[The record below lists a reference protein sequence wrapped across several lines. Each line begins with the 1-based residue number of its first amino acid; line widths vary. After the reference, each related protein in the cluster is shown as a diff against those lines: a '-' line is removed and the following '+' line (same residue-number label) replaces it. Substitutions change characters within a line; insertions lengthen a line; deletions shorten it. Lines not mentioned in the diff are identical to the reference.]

1 MNKLIRVAFLFVLSI
16 SVFSIGVFC
25 GTKLNKDN
33 QERVIEEINKSSDI
47 ALINL
52 DEGVEIE
59 GKKLYYAQNLLSTQ
73 GENLKFT
80 SLNDAKIGLENGTY
94 AAYILIPSTFSASI
108 ESINEKPV
116 KVELEYEL
124 SDKLAPESKAGIV
137 KDIEDFK
144 LKLSNDISYMYVS
157 AVMDEFHNAQ
167 DNSKLVLDNDKK
179 ELESMSLIKVRD
191 VISHIDF
198 PEIEFV
204 EFVRNRLEI
213 EPIVS
218 SNLELIDAM
227 KNSLLEKIQLGKDDY
242 ESVSKD
248 KGLLDEGSKD
258 FLNILGGLDIES
270 DDNGEPVYQSGI
282 DKLATQV
289 NNYNAQLIDNRAWIV
304 SELASNSNATR
315 SSSQEY
321 VDNSLSN
328 IKNSWQNNIDTALR
342 EANQNIERLV
352 TQALENLL
360 AIQERIYDELDL
372 YVRDEFQAAHEYYKQ
387 EAKREVE
394 SYKENLIN
402 ELIEEGYIDDDET
415 DPIYAIIASS
425 SNADIRIATYS
436 NAESFSLRN
445 AQVDFIDRNNFNSPM
460 LNASADFQDTD
471 LERRDSL
478 FDIPDISYLLGE
490 ANIVLPENQ
499 GSWYAG
505 FIEGLERMYTIS
517 TVDIEKTVK
526 DDVVGAIK
534 SKTSAKYA
542 DLKDVISKLNKS
554 FDDYQNSLYQFD
566 PFARID
572 VRILEQSAKSI
583 NSNVRDIAG
592 KSAEYASEQ
601 SEEVAKVREKE
612 SERTKAL
619 RENMDTANKSTED
632 LVGKTLDGL
641 KDARQSNTDT
651 NKTLLEDFNNKLS
664 YTKVGSI
671 ANKEVFEFISAPVQ
685 SSEIKNVRQYNFKN
699 FIKTES
705 PYEKVNIYVMIVSAV
720 MTLGM
725 GISLGVMR
733 YRKGRNGRTII

>member
-124 SDKLAPESKAGIV
+124 SDKLALESKAGIV

-144 LKLSNDISYMYVS
+144 LRLSNDISYMYVS

-191 VISHIDF
+191 VISPIDF

-394 SYKENLIN
+394 IYKENLIN

-460 LNASADFQDTD
+460 LSASADFQDTD

-725 GISLGVMR
+725 GIGMGFIR
-733 YRKGRNGRTII
+733 FRKGKNA

>member
-59 GKKLYYAQNLLSTQ
+59 GKKLYYAQNLLSTK

-499 GSWYAG
+499 GAWYAG

-725 GISLGVMR
+725 GIGMGFIR
-733 YRKGRNGRTII
+733 FRKGKNA

>member
-59 GKKLYYAQNLLSTQ
+59 GKKLYYAQKLLSTQ

-227 KNSLLEKIQLGKDDY
+227 RNSLLEKIQLGKDDY

-460 LNASADFQDTD
+460 LSASADFQDTD

-499 GSWYAG
+499 GALYAG

-526 DDVVGAIK
+526 DEVVGAIK
-534 SKTSAKYA
+534 SKTSAKYE

-632 LVGKTLDGL
+632 LVGKTLDEL

-651 NKTLLEDFNNKLS
+651 NKTLLEDFNNNLS

-725 GISLGVMR
+725 GIGMGFIR
-733 YRKGRNGRTII
+733 FRKGKNA

>member
-94 AAYILIPSTFSASI
+94 AAYILIPSTFSAHI

-124 SDKLAPESKAGIV
+124 SDKLAPESKSGIV

-227 KNSLLEKIQLGKDDY
+227 RNSLLEKIQLGKDDY

-394 SYKENLIN
+394 IYKENLIN

-460 LNASADFQDTD
+460 LSASADFQDTD

-651 NKTLLEDFNNKLS
+651 NKTLLEDFNNKLA

-725 GISLGVMR
+725 GIGMGFIR
-733 YRKGRNGRTII
+733 FRKGKNA

>member
-52 DEGVEIE
+52 DEGVEI
-59 GKKLYYAQNLLSTQ
+59 GVKKLYYAQSLLNSLS
-73 GENLKFT
+73 EHLKFT

-94 AAYILIPSTFSASI
+94 AAYILLPSTFSASI

-191 VISHIDF
+191 VISPIDF

-204 EFVRNRLEI
+204 EFARNRLEI

-289 NNYNAQLIDNRAWIV
+289 NKYNAQLINNRTWIS

-342 EANQNIERLV
+342 AANQNIERLV

-471 LERRDSL
+471 LERRGNL

-490 ANIVLPENQ
+490 ASIVLPESQ
-499 GSWYAG
+499 GAWYAG

-526 DDVVGAIK
+526 NEVVGAIK
-534 SKTSAKYA
+534 SKSSAKYA

-601 SEEVAKVREKE
+601 SEEVAKVRAKE
-612 SERTKAL
+612 SEHTKAL

-641 KDARQSNTDT
+641 KDARQSNTDA

-685 SSEIKNVRQYNFKN
+685 SSEIKNVRQNNFNN

-725 GISLGVMR
+725 GIGMGFIR
-733 YRKGRNGRTII
+733 FRKGKNA

>member
-59 GKKLYYAQNLLSTQ
+59 GRKLYYAQNLLSTQ

-94 AAYILIPSTFSASI
+94 AAYILLPSTFSASI

-137 KDIEDFK
+137 KGIEDFK

-191 VISHIDF
+191 VISPIDF

-204 EFVRNRLEI
+204 EFARNRLEI

-289 NNYNAQLIDNRAWIV
+289 NKYNAQLIDNRTWIS

-328 IKNSWQNNIDTALR
+328 IKNSWQNSIDTALR

-352 TQALENLL
+352 MQALENLL
-360 AIQERIYDELDL
+360 SIQERIYDELDL
-372 YVRDEFQAAHEYYKQ
+372 YVRDEFQAAHEYYKL

-471 LERRDSL
+471 LERRGNL

-490 ANIVLPENQ
+490 ASIVLPESQ
-499 GSWYAG
+499 GAWYAG

-526 DDVVGAIK
+526 NEVVGAIK
-534 SKTSAKYA
+534 SKSSAKYV
-542 DLKDVISKLNKS
+542 DLKDVMSKLNKS

-572 VRILEQSAKSI
+572 VRVLEQSANSI

-601 SEEVAKVREKE
+601 SEEVAKVRAKE
-612 SERTKAL
+612 SEHTKAL

-685 SSEIKNVRQYNFKN
+685 SSEIKNVRQNNFN
-699 FIKTES
+699 TFIKTES

-725 GISLGVMR
+725 GIGMGFIR
-733 YRKGRNGRTII
+733 FRKGRNA

>member
-59 GKKLYYAQNLLSTQ
+59 GRKLYYAQNLLSTQ

-94 AAYILIPSTFSASI
+94 AAYILLPSTFSASI

-137 KDIEDFK
+137 KGIEDFK

-191 VISHIDF
+191 VISPIDF

-204 EFVRNRLEI
+204 EFARNRLEI

-289 NNYNAQLIDNRAWIV
+289 NKYNAQLIDNRTWIS

-328 IKNSWQNNIDTALR
+328 IKNSWQNSIDTALR
-342 EANQNIERLV
+342 EANKNIERLV

-360 AIQERIYDELDL
+360 SIQERIYDELDL
-372 YVRDEFQAAHEYYKQ
+372 YVRDEFQAAHEYYKL

-415 DPIYAIIASS
+415 DSIYAIIASS

-471 LERRDSL
+471 LERRGNL

-490 ANIVLPENQ
+490 ASIVLPESQ
-499 GSWYAG
+499 GAWYAG

-526 DDVVGAIK
+526 NEVVGAIK
-534 SKTSAKYA
+534 SKSSAKYV
-542 DLKDVISKLNKS
+542 DLKDVMSKLNKS

-572 VRILEQSAKSI
+572 VRVLEQSANSI

-601 SEEVAKVREKE
+601 SEEVAKVRAKE
-612 SERTKAL
+612 SEHTKAL
-619 RENMDTANKSTED
+619 RENMDTANKSTEE

-641 KDARQSNTDT
+641 KDARQSNTGA

-685 SSEIKNVRQYNFKN
+685 SSEIKNVRQNNFNN

-725 GISLGVMR
+725 GIGMGFIR
-733 YRKGRNGRTII
+733 FRKGRNA

>member
-94 AAYILIPSTFSASI
+94 AAYILIPSTFSAHI

-394 SYKENLIN
+394 IYKENLIN

-460 LNASADFQDTD
+460 LSASADFQDTD

-499 GSWYAG
+499 DAWYAG
-505 FIEGLERMYTIS
+505 FIEGLERMYAIS

-725 GISLGVMR
+725 GIGMGFIR
-733 YRKGRNGRTII
+733 FRKGKNA

>member
-124 SDKLAPESKAGIV
+124 SDKLALESKAGIV

-191 VISHIDF
+191 VISPIDF

-460 LNASADFQDTD
+460 LSASADFQDTD
-471 LERRDSL
+471 LERRDSV
-478 FDIPDISYLLGE
+478 FDIPDISYSLGE

-725 GISLGVMR
+725 GIGMGFIR
-733 YRKGRNGRTII
+733 FRKGKNA

>member
-94 AAYILIPSTFSASI
+94 AAYILIPSTFSAYI

-460 LNASADFQDTD
+460 LSASADFQDTD

-725 GISLGVMR
+725 GIGMGFIR
-733 YRKGRNGRTII
+733 FRKGKNA

>member
-94 AAYILIPSTFSASI
+94 AAYILIPSTFSAHI

-227 KNSLLEKIQLGKDDY
+227 RNSLLEKIQLGKDDY

-394 SYKENLIN
+394 IYKENLIN

-460 LNASADFQDTD
+460 LSASADFQDTD

-725 GISLGVMR
+725 GIGMGFIR
-733 YRKGRNGRTII
+733 FRKGKNA

>member
-1 MNKLIRVAFLFVLSI
+1 M
-16 SVFSIGVFC
+16 FC

-124 SDKLAPESKAGIV
+124 SDKLALESKAGIV

-191 VISHIDF
+191 VISPIDF

-394 SYKENLIN
+394 IYKENLIN

-460 LNASADFQDTD
+460 LSASADFQDTD

-601 SEEVAKVREKE
+601 SEEVAKVRAKE
-612 SERTKAL
+612 SEHTKAL

-725 GISLGVMR
+725 GIGMGFIR
-733 YRKGRNGRTII
+733 FRKGKNA

>member
-124 SDKLAPESKAGIV
+124 SDKLALESKAGIV

-191 VISHIDF
+191 VISPIDF

-289 NNYNAQLIDNRAWIV
+289 NKYNAQLINNRTWIS

-394 SYKENLIN
+394 IYKENLIN

-460 LNASADFQDTD
+460 LSASADFQDTD

-725 GISLGVMR
+725 GIGMGFIR
-733 YRKGRNGRTII
+733 FRKGKNA

>member
-499 GSWYAG
+499 GAWYAG
-505 FIEGLERMYTIS
+505 FVEGLERMYTIS

-641 KDARQSNTDT
+641 KDARQSNTDA

-725 GISLGVMR
+725 GIGMGFIR
-733 YRKGRNGRTII
+733 FRKGKNA

>member
-16 SVFSIGVFC
+16 IVFSIGVFC

-471 LERRDSL
+471 LERRGSL

-641 KDARQSNTDT
+641 KDARQSNTDA

-725 GISLGVMR
+725 GIGMGFIR
-733 YRKGRNGRTII
+733 FRKGKNA

>member
-59 GKKLYYAQNLLSTQ
+59 GKKLYYAQKLLSTQ

-124 SDKLAPESKAGIV
+124 SDKLALESKAGIV

-204 EFVRNRLEI
+204 EFARNRLEI

-460 LNASADFQDTD
+460 LSASADFQDTD

-499 GSWYAG
+499 GALYAG

-685 SSEIKNVRQYNFKN
+685 SSEIKNVRQNNFKN

-725 GISLGVMR
+725 GIGMGFIR
-733 YRKGRNGRTII
+733 FRKGKNA

>member
-94 AAYILIPSTFSASI
+94 AAYILIPSTFSAHI

-227 KNSLLEKIQLGKDDY
+227 RNSLLEKIQLGKDDY

-394 SYKENLIN
+394 IYKENLIN

-460 LNASADFQDTD
+460 LSASADFQDTD

-725 GISLGVMR
+725 GIGMGFIR
-733 YRKGRNGRTII
+733 FRKGKNG

>member
-59 GKKLYYAQNLLSTQ
+59 GRKLYYAQNLLSTQ

-94 AAYILIPSTFSASI
+94 AAYILLPSTFSASI

-137 KDIEDFK
+137 KGIEDFK

-191 VISHIDF
+191 VISPIDF

-204 EFVRNRLEI
+204 EFARNRLEI

-289 NNYNAQLIDNRAWIV
+289 NKYNAQLIDNRTWIS

-328 IKNSWQNNIDTALR
+328 IKNSWQNSIDTALR

-360 AIQERIYDELDL
+360 SIQERIYDELDL
-372 YVRDEFQAAHEYYKQ
+372 YVRDEFQAAHEYYKL

-460 LNASADFQDTD
+460 LSASADFQDTD

-490 ANIVLPENQ
+490 ASIVLPESQ
-499 GSWYAG
+499 GAWYAG

-526 DDVVGAIK
+526 NEVVGAIK
-534 SKTSAKYA
+534 SKSSAKYA
-542 DLKDVISKLNKS
+542 DLKDVMSKLNKS

-572 VRILEQSAKSI
+572 VRVLEQSANSI

-601 SEEVAKVREKE
+601 SEEVAKVRAKE
-612 SERTKAL
+612 SEHTKAL
-619 RENMDTANKSTED
+619 RENMDTANKSTEE

-641 KDARQSNTDT
+641 KDARQSNTGA

-685 SSEIKNVRQYNFKN
+685 SSEIKNVRQNNFNN

-725 GISLGVMR
+725 GIGMGFIR
-733 YRKGRNGRTII
+733 FRKGRNA

>member
-59 GKKLYYAQNLLSTQ
+59 GKKLYYAQKLLSTQ

-124 SDKLAPESKAGIV
+124 SDKLALESKAGIV

-204 EFVRNRLEI
+204 EFARNRLEI

-270 DDNGEPVYQSGI
+270 DENGEPVYQSGI

-342 EANQNIERLV
+342 EANQYIERLV

-460 LNASADFQDTD
+460 LSASADFQDTD

-499 GSWYAG
+499 GALYAG

-725 GISLGVMR
+725 GIGMGFIR
-733 YRKGRNGRTII
+733 FRKGKNA

>member
-542 DLKDVISKLNKS
+542 ELKDVISKLNKS

-641 KDARQSNTDT
+641 KDARQSNTDA

-725 GISLGVMR
+725 GIGMGFIR
-733 YRKGRNGRTII
+733 FRKGKNA

>member
-124 SDKLAPESKAGIV
+124 SDKLALESKAGIV

-191 VISHIDF
+191 VISPIDF

-394 SYKENLIN
+394 IYKENLIN

-460 LNASADFQDTD
+460 LSASADFQDTD

-641 KDARQSNTDT
+641 KDARQSNTDI

-725 GISLGVMR
+725 GIGMGFIR
-733 YRKGRNGRTII
+733 FRKGKNA

>member
-124 SDKLAPESKAGIV
+124 SDKLALESKAGIV

-289 NNYNAQLIDNRAWIV
+289 NNYNAQLIDNRSWIV

-471 LERRDSL
+471 LERRESL

-641 KDARQSNTDT
+641 KDARQSNTDA

-725 GISLGVMR
+725 GIGMGFIR
-733 YRKGRNGRTII
+733 FRKGKNA

>member
-227 KNSLLEKIQLGKDDY
+227 RNSLLEKIQLGKDDY

-394 SYKENLIN
+394 IYKENLIN

-460 LNASADFQDTD
+460 LSASADFQDTD

-725 GISLGVMR
+725 GIGMGFIR
-733 YRKGRNGRTII
+733 FRKGKNA

>member
-460 LNASADFQDTD
+460 LSASADFQDTD

-601 SEEVAKVREKE
+601 SEEVAKVRDKE

-641 KDARQSNTDT
+641 KDARQSNTDA

-725 GISLGVMR
+725 GIGMGFIR
-733 YRKGRNGRTII
+733 FRKGKNA

>member
-204 EFVRNRLEI
+204 EFARNRLEI

-499 GSWYAG
+499 GAWYAG
-505 FIEGLERMYTIS
+505 FVEGLERMYTIS

-641 KDARQSNTDT
+641 KDARQSNTDA

-699 FIKTES
+699 FIKTEY

-725 GISLGVMR
+725 GIGMGFIR
-733 YRKGRNGRTII
+733 FRKGKNA

>member
-1 MNKLIRVAFLFVLSI
+1 MNKLIRVAFLFVLTI
-16 SVFSIGVFC
+16 SVFSIGMFC
-25 GTKLNKDN
+25 GTKLNKYD
-33 QERVIEEINKSSDI
+33 QEKVVEKINKSSDI

-59 GKKLYYAQNLLSTQ
+59 GKKLYYAQNLLGTQ

-94 AAYILIPSTFSASI
+94 AAYILLPSTFSASI

-144 LKLSNDISYMYVS
+144 LKLNNDISYMYVS

-179 ELESMSLIKVRD
+179 ELESMSLIKAID
-191 VISHIDF
+191 IISSIDF
-198 PEIEFV
+198 PEIQFV
-204 EFVRNRLEI
+204 EFSRNRLDI

-218 SNLELIDAM
+218 SNLLLIDAM

-242 ESVSKD
+242 ENVSND
-248 KGLLDEGSKD
+248 KGSLDEGSKD
-258 FLNILGGLDIES
+258 FLNILGGLDIEF
-270 DDNGEPVYQSGI
+270 DDNGDPVYRSGME
-282 DKLATQV
+282 KLATQV
-289 NNYNAQLIDNRAWIV
+289 NKYNAQLINNRTWIS
-304 SELASNSNATR
+304 SELASNSNAAR
-315 SSSQEY
+315 NSSQEY

-328 IKNSWQNNIDTALR
+328 IKNSWQNSIDTALR
-342 EANQNIERLV
+342 EADQNIERLV

-360 AIQERIYDELDL
+360 SIQERIYDELDL

-387 EAKREVE
+387 EAKREVK

-402 ELIEEGYIDDDET
+402 ELIEEGYIDNDET

-445 AQVDFIDRNNFNSPM
+445 ARVDFIDRNNFNSPM
-460 LNASADFQDTD
+460 LNASTDLQDTD
-471 LERRDSL
+471 LERRENI

-490 ANIVLPENQ
+490 ASIVLPENQ
-499 GSWYAG
+499 GAWYAG
-505 FIEGLERMYTIS
+505 FVEGLERMYTIS

-526 DDVVGAIK
+526 DEVVGAIK
-534 SKTSAKYA
+534 SKSSAKYA

-572 VRILEQSAKSI
+572 VRILEQSAKGI

-592 KSAEYASEQ
+592 KSIEYASEQ

-612 SERTKAL
+612 SEHTKAL
-619 RENMDTANKSTED
+619 RDNMDTANKSTEE

-641 KDARQSNTDT
+641 KDARQSNTDA

-685 SSEIKNVRQYNFKN
+685 SSEIKNVRQNNFNN

-725 GISLGVMR
+725 GIGMGFIR
-733 YRKGRNGRTII
+733 FRKGRNA

>member
-124 SDKLAPESKAGIV
+124 SDKLALESKAGIV

-191 VISHIDF
+191 VISPIDF

-394 SYKENLIN
+394 IYKENLIN

-460 LNASADFQDTD
+460 LSASADFQDTD

-499 GSWYAG
+499 GALYAG

-601 SEEVAKVREKE
+601 SEEVAKIREKE

-725 GISLGVMR
+725 GIGMGFIR
-733 YRKGRNGRTII
+733 FRKGKNA

>member
-94 AAYILIPSTFSASI
+94 AAYILLPSTFSASI

-137 KDIEDFK
+137 KGIEDFK

-191 VISHIDF
+191 VISPIDF

-204 EFVRNRLEI
+204 EFARNRLEI

-289 NNYNAQLIDNRAWIV
+289 NKYNAQLINNRTWIS

-342 EANQNIERLV
+342 AANQNIERLV

-372 YVRDEFQAAHEYYKQ
+372 YVRDEFQAAHEYYKL

-445 AQVDFIDRNNFNSPM
+445 AQVDFIDGNNFNSPM
-460 LNASADFQDTD
+460 LNTSVNFQDTD
-471 LERRDSL
+471 LERRDNL

-490 ANIVLPENQ
+490 ASIVLPENQ
-499 GSWYAG
+499 GVWYAG

-526 DDVVGAIK
+526 NEVVGAIK
-534 SKTSAKYA
+534 SKSSAKYA

-572 VRILEQSAKSI
+572 VRVLEQSAKSI

-612 SERTKAL
+612 SEHTKAL
-619 RENMDTANKSTED
+619 RENMDTANKSTEE
-632 LVGKTLDGL
+632 LVGKTLEGL

-685 SSEIKNVRQYNFKN
+685 SSEIKNVRQNNFNN

-705 PYEKVNIYVMIVSAV
+705 SYEKVNIYVMIVSAV

-725 GISLGVMR
+725 GIGMGFIR
-733 YRKGRNGRTII
+733 FRKGKNA

>member
-124 SDKLAPESKAGIV
+124 SDKLALESKAGIV

-204 EFVRNRLEI
+204 EFARNRLEI

-725 GISLGVMR
+725 GIGMGFIR
-733 YRKGRNGRTII
+733 FRKGRNA

>member
-59 GKKLYYAQNLLSTQ
+59 GKKLYYAQKLLSTQ

-124 SDKLAPESKAGIV
+124 SDKLALESKAGIV

-204 EFVRNRLEI
+204 EFARNRLEI

-542 DLKDVISKLNKS
+542 ELKDVISKLNKS

-641 KDARQSNTDT
+641 KDARQSNTDA

-725 GISLGVMR
+725 GIGMGFIR
-733 YRKGRNGRTII
+733 FRKGKNA

>member
-583 NSNVRDIAG
+583 NANVRDIAG

-725 GISLGVMR
+725 GIGMGFIR
-733 YRKGRNGRTII
+733 FRKGKNA

>member
-59 GKKLYYAQNLLSTQ
+59 GKKLYYAQKLLSTQ

-124 SDKLAPESKAGIV
+124 SDKLALESKAGIV

-204 EFVRNRLEI
+204 EFARNRLEI

-270 DDNGEPVYQSGI
+270 DENGEPVYQSGI

-460 LNASADFQDTD
+460 LSASADFQDTD

-499 GSWYAG
+499 GALYAG
-505 FIEGLERMYTIS
+505 FIEGLERMYPIS

-725 GISLGVMR
+725 GIGMGFIR
-733 YRKGRNGRTII
+733 FRKGKNA

>member
-445 AQVDFIDRNNFNSPM
+445 AQVDFIDRNNFNSPI
-460 LNASADFQDTD
+460 LSASADFQDTD

-725 GISLGVMR
+725 GIGMGFIR
-733 YRKGRNGRTII
+733 FRKGKNA

>member
-59 GKKLYYAQNLLSTQ
+59 GKKLYYAQKLLSTQ

-124 SDKLAPESKAGIV
+124 SDKLALESKAGIV

-270 DDNGEPVYQSGI
+270 DENGEPVYQSGI

-394 SYKENLIN
+394 IYKENLIN

-460 LNASADFQDTD
+460 LSASADFQDTD

-651 NKTLLEDFNNKLS
+651 NKTLLEDFNNKLA

-725 GISLGVMR
+725 GIGMGFIR
-733 YRKGRNGRTII
+733 FRKGKNA

>member
-94 AAYILIPSTFSASI
+94 AAYILLPSTFSASI

-137 KDIEDFK
+137 KGIEDFK

-191 VISHIDF
+191 VISPIDF

-204 EFVRNRLEI
+204 EFARNRLEI

-289 NNYNAQLIDNRAWIV
+289 NKYNAQLIDNRTWIS

-342 EANQNIERLV
+342 AANQNIERLV

-436 NAESFSLRN
+436 NAENFSLRN
-445 AQVDFIDRNNFNSPM
+445 ADVDFIDRNSFNLPV
-460 LNASADFQDTD
+460 LNANAD
-471 LERRDSL
+471 LEDSDLEIRANL
-478 FDIPDISYLLGE
+478 FTIPEISYLLEE
-490 ANIVLPENQ
+490 ASIVLPENP
-499 GSWYAG
+499 GNWYGG
-505 FIEGLERMYTIS
+505 FLEGIERMYTIS
-517 TVDIEKTVK
+517 TTDIENTVK
-526 DDVVGAIK
+526 NEVVGAIK
-534 SKTSAKYA
+534 SKSSAKYA

-572 VRILEQSAKSI
+572 VRVLEQSANSI

-601 SEEVAKVREKE
+601 SEEVAKVRAKE
-612 SERTKAL
+612 SEHTKAL
-619 RENMDTANKSTED
+619 RENMDTANKSTEE

-641 KDARQSNTDT
+641 KDARQSNTGA

-685 SSEIKNVRQYNFKN
+685 SSELKNVKKN
-699 FIKTES
+699 TFFSDAVKYAYAFCRFIF
-705 PYEKVNIYVMIVSAV
+705 
-720 MTLGM
+720 
-725 GISLGVMR
+725 
-733 YRKGRNGRTII
+733 

>member
-59 GKKLYYAQNLLSTQ
+59 GRKLYYAQNLLSTQ

-94 AAYILIPSTFSASI
+94 AAYILLPSTFSASI

-191 VISHIDF
+191 VISPIDF

-204 EFVRNRLEI
+204 EFARNRLEI

-289 NNYNAQLIDNRAWIV
+289 NKYNAQLIDNRTWIS

-499 GSWYAG
+499 GAWYAG
-505 FIEGLERMYTIS
+505 FVEGLESMYTIS

-641 KDARQSNTDT
+641 KDARQSNTDA
-651 NKTLLEDFNNKLS
+651 NKTLLEDFNNKLP

-699 FIKTES
+699 FIKTEY

-725 GISLGVMR
+725 GIGMGFIR
-733 YRKGRNGRTII
+733 FRKGKNA